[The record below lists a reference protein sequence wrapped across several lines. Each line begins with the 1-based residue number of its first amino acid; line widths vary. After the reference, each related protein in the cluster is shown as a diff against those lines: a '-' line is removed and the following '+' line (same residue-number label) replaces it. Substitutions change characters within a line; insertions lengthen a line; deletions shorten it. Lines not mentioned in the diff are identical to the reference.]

1 MDTSYGRHVAA
12 PPQTSYTQTPRH
24 PEASRPRSQ
33 SLRGIPCIPLHAH
46 THPRPPHLKFSPA
59 ACESPKLKLPRVREQ
74 SLRPFSHDGRTRAAA
89 LAPQA
94 ATAARRL
101 SYDEL
106 TTGYGN
112 ALDRLVAKAKRHQ
125 VDCLLLTD
133 WAPVHRHKSEPTEP
147 QRRRGALRKWYSW

>member
-1 MDTSYGRHVAA
+1 M
-12 PPQTSYTQTPRH
+12 
-24 PEASRPRSQ
+24 
-33 SLRGIPCIPLHAH
+33 
-46 THPRPPHLKFSPA
+46 
-59 ACESPKLKLPRVREQ
+59 
-74 SLRPFSHDGRTRAAA
+74 AA
-89 LAPQA
+89 LVL
-94 ATAARRL
+94 RRL
-101 SYDEL
+101 RRKLQQLRDDYDDL